1 MHFLKYKIFYFIDEF
16 NKEHILKIN
25 KNINLIFR
33 NHKKKFNLKF
43 YKNLKKFCQSNGYKI
58 YLANNVKIAN
68 SLSYDGVYL
77 SSFNKKFLKNRNFK
91 LNFKILGSAHNIK
104 EIKHKEKQGV
114 KYIFLSPIFHK
125 FDKKGLGLIKFK
137 NLSNNCLSQIVALGG
152 INNKNIN
159 KLNLINIRCFAS
171 INYIKKIY
179 DR

>member
-1 MHFLKYKIFYFIDEF
+1 MHFLKYKTFYFIDEF

-33 NHKKKFNLKF
+33 NYKKKFNLKF
-43 YKNLKKFCQSNGYKI
+43 YNDLKKFCQSNGYKI

-68 SLSYDGVYL
+68 NLNYNGVYL
-77 SSFNKKFLKNRNFK
+77 PSFYKKFLKNRNFK
-91 LNFKILGSAHNIK
+91 PNFKILGSAHNIK